1 MFRLLRSSRRR
12 NHLRDEVVSDVEST
26 SSMKR
31 FVPDTSNTCC
41 TSPDVCH
48 HHREQRDQQMVG
60 RVGRDP
66 HSRERRQAYDV
77 RNVRPGCADL
87 ALERFGRYGHDGGDV
102 GAGERDRKRCRVKR
116 GGPVCSTE
124 SSERSLSS
132 IQAGRYELSRDA
144 GTVGTKK
151 CCSAPGS
158 VGFSSSTLLCGS
170 LRPHTADARV
180 TNAGPSCSGDKR
192 TGQDCVANLR
202 ARSRRQEEKEREDLT
217 RSSVGLAGATVDVRK
232 GDEVILRHAAP
243 EQLLVD

>member
-1 MFRLLRSSRRR
+1 MVPIVDSRLTTWVTSGQDARILLSSA
-12 NHLRDEVVSDVEST
+12 SDVT
-26 SSMKR
+26 G
-31 FVPDTSNTCC
+31 
-41 TSPDVCH
+41 
-48 HHREQRDQQMVG
+48 MV
-60 RVGRDP
+60 VAMSEP
-66 HSRERRQAYDV
+66 E
-77 RNVRPGCADL
+77 
-87 ALERFGRYGHDGGDV
+87 
-102 GAGERDRKRCRVKR
+102 GEEERCRVKR